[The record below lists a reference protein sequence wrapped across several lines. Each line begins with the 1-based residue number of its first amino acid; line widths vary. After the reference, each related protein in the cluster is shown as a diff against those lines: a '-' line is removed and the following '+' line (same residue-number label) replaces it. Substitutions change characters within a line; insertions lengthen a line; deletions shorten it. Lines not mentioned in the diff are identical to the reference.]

1 MVLTERLAKRRGFT
15 LIELL
20 IVIVILGI
28 LATILNR
35 GDVRVCLDPSGL
47 LGRPKNLR
55 IEDRGK
61 EHTDITAIES
71 ALQLYKIDNGT
82 YPTTEQGLE
91 ALLKKPD
98 TPPIPAK
105 WRDGGYLVG
114 NSVPKDPWGNPY
126 SYASPTQDGKDYEIV
141 SYGRTG
147 QPGGTGADAEISSN
161 DLSKD

>member
-28 LATILNR
+28 LATILYPKVFGAPEQAR
-35 GDVRVCLDPSGL
+35 RV
-47 LGRPKNLR
+47 KA
-55 IEDRGK
+55 
-61 EHTDITAIES
+61 HTDITAIES

>member
-1 MVLTERLAKRRGFT
+1 MVVTKRVADQRAFT

-28 LATILNR
+28 LATILYPKVFGAPEQAR
-35 GDVRVCLDPSGL
+35 RV
-47 LGRPKNLR
+47 KA
-55 IEDRGK
+55 
-61 EHTDITAIES
+61 HTDISTIVS
-71 ALQLYKIDNGT
+71 ALQLYKIDSGA

-91 ALLKKPD
+91 ALIKKPD

-105 WRDGGYLVG
+105 WREGGYLDG

-126 SYASPTQDGKDYEIV
+126 GYTSPTQDGKDFEII

-147 QPGGTGADAEISSN
+147 QPGGTGADAEISSS